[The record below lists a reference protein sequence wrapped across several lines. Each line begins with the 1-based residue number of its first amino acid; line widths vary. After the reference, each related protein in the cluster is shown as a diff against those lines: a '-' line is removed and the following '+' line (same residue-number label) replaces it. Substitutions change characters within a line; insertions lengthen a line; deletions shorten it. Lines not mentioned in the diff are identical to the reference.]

1 MSPNKFKQ
9 LLFQIGITVI
19 LSHSLCFAQQR
30 VEIPSSFNPVGS
42 GARALGMG
50 GAFMAVADDATAASW
65 NPAGLVQLE
74 RPEIS
79 LVYEAFHRTE
89 DNSFSL
95 SPEASGEESISKGAI
110 NYLSAVWPFAARS
123 RNMVLSLNYQRLYD
137 FTREWDFRLLS
148 QADDFS
154 SNDNYQ
160 YRQDGDLSALG
171 LSYAVQIT
179 PQFSV
184 GLTLNVWDND
194 LSPNEWEEKL
204 LQWGSGNDRGQAFY
218 SQSLDTK
225 KHVFRGINANIGILW
240 EISSSL
246 RLGAVLKTPFDAD
259 MDYFRTF
266 SQTVHYP
273 DMEAQTPPVYEEK
286 EDQTLEMPLSYG
298 MGLAYRFSP
307 NFMLSADIY
316 RTQWDDFVME
326 DEQGN
331 RTSPITGKS
340 TAESDIDPTHQVRI
354 GAEYLFTT
362 EKFIIPLCAGIF
374 YDPAPA
380 PGSPDDFYG
389 FSLGSGIG
397 YQRFHFDIAYQYRLG
412 NDAAAHIMGSMPF
425 SQDVS
430 EHTVYSSLVLHF

>member
-1 MSPNKFKQ
+1 
-9 LLFQIGITVI
+9 
-19 LSHSLCFAQQR
+19 
-30 VEIPSSFNPVGS
+30 
-42 GARALGMG
+42 
-50 GAFMAVADDATAASW
+50 
-65 NPAGLVQLE
+65 
-74 RPEIS
+74 
-79 LVYEAFHRTE
+79 
-89 DNSFSL
+89 
-95 SPEASGEESISKGAI
+95 
-110 NYLSAVWPFAARS
+110 
-123 RNMVLSLNYQRLYD
+123 MVLSLNYQRLYD

-160 YRQDGDLSALG
+160 YRQDGELSALG
-171 LSYAVQIT
+171 LAYAIQIT
-179 PQFSV
+179 PRFSV
-184 GLTLNVWDND
+184 GVTLNMWDND
-194 LSPNEWEEKL
+194 LSPNEWEQKM
-204 LQWGSGNDRGQAFY
+204 LQWGSGNDRGQTFY

-225 KHVFRGINANIGILW
+225 KYVFKGINANIGILW

-259 MDYFRTF
+259 MDYSRTF
-266 SQTVHYP
+266 SS
-273 DMEAQTPPVYEEK
+273 AVYSAEGTSVSDEPFVQN
-286 EDQTLEMPLSYG
+286 ENQTLEMPLSYG

-307 NFMLSADIY
+307 NLMLSADIY
-316 RTQWDDFVME
+316 RTQWDDFVQQ
-326 DEQGN
+326 DAQGN
-331 RTSPITGKS
+331 RTSPINGRAVS
-340 TAESDIDPTHQVRI
+340 ESDIDPTHQVRI
-354 GAEYLFTT
+354 GAEYLFMT

-397 YQRFHFDIAYQYRLG
+397 YQRFHFDIAYRYRFG